1 MAQAPLVIAGQTI
14 PAGGRDTVELP
25 AGQLYTHTPVNIP
38 VQVIHGRRTG
48 PCLVVTAGVHGDEI
62 NGAEIIRRLLRQQM
76 LNRLAGTL
84 IAVPVVNVLGFI
96 GRSRYLP
103 DRRDLN
109 RSFPGSEAGSMASRL
124 AYLVRTEV
132 IARASHVIDLHTAAI
147 HRDNLPQIRADLS
160 DSGDDALARAFG
172 LPVVLD
178 SPVIEGSLRSAAREA
193 GLPVVTYEGGEALR
207 FNEQAIRAGV
217 KGVIRVMRHLG
228 MLAPARRS
236 RPTPEPHYI
245 ANSSSWMRAGQDGLF
260 RAAVALGD
268 RVRAGQ
274 ALGWIS
280 DPFGGKELA
289 VEAAFSGLVIGR
301 ANMPLVHE
309 GEALF
314 HVARFDQV
322 GRVHRDVER
331 FSESLETSEEE
342 WGEEPP
348 IV

>member
-1 MAQAPLVIAGQTI
+1 MARAALEIAGNTI
-14 PAGGRDTVELP
+14 AAGARDTVELP
-25 AGQLYTHTPVNIP
+25 AGQLYTHTPLNIP
-38 VQVIHGRRTG
+38 LQVIHGRRAG

-76 LNRLAGTL
+76 VNRLAGTL

-96 GRSRYLP
+96 SRSRYLP

-109 RSFPGSEAGSMASRL
+109 RSFPGSESGSMASRL

-132 IARASHVIDLHTAAI
+132 IARATHAIDLHTAAI

-160 DSGDDALARAFG
+160 DPGDDALARAFG

-178 SPVIEGSLRSAAREA
+178 SPLIDGSLRAAAREE
-193 GLPVVTYEGGEALR
+193 GVPVITYEGGEALR

-228 MLAPARRS
+228 MLAPTRRG

-274 ALGWIS
+274 PLGWIS
-280 DPFGGKELA
+280 DPFGGAEIA
-289 VEAAFSGLVIGR
+289 VEAAFSGLVVGR

-322 GRVHRDVER
+322 GRVHREMER
-331 FSESLETSEEE
+331 FSESLETGKE

>member
-1 MAQAPLVIAGQTI
+1 MARAALEIAGNTVA
-14 PAGGRDTVELP
+14 PGARDTVELP

-38 VQVIHGRRTG
+38 VQVIHGRRSG

-109 RSFPGSEAGSMASRL
+109 RSFPGSESGSMASRL

-132 IARASHVIDLHTAAI
+132 IARATHAIDLHTAAI

-160 DSGDDALARAFG
+160 DAGDDALARAFG

-178 SPVIEGSLRSAAREA
+178 SPLIEGSLRSAAREE
-193 GLPVVTYEGGEALR
+193 GVPVITYEGGEALR

-228 MLAPARRS
+228 MLAPTRRG

-274 ALGWIS
+274 PLGWIS
-280 DPFGGKELA
+280 DPFGGAEIA

-322 GRVHRDVER
+322 GRVHREMER
-331 FSESLETSEEE
+331 FSESLESGEE
-342 WGEEPP
+342 WEEEPP